1 MSTFFSCKGC
11 GHTKPANI
19 RLKGNQEYCGDPKCQ
34 RARKAAWQKKKMAED
49 PSYKAK
55 QTACVNRWR
64 QNRPLHQ
71 YQRAYREDHPEYV
84 KANREKQRIRNARR
98 SERQE
103 STLSKKIVKMDA
115 LRNQPIESTAYL
127 MTPYE
132 MDASGKIV
140 KMDTLFVELLPLQA
154 DSRQIS
160 GTSP

>member
-84 KANREKQRIRNARR
+84 KANREKQRISNARR
-98 SERQE
+98 SERQ
-103 STLSKKIVKMDA
+103 
-115 LRNQPIESTAYL
+115 
-127 MTPYE
+127 
-132 MDASGKIV
+132 
-140 KMDTLFVELLPLQA
+140 
-154 DSRQIS
+154 
-160 GTSP
+160 